1 MPCLH
6 DTDMPNMSRLTL
18 DSTHPGAQYLCQW
31 RHRLLLGYDPHR
43 RLRHSRLN
51 LPGTTTFSSTSAAD
65 LAAASAIA
73 PPTASLTASAIALPT
88 AAIAAIA
95 AAALA
100 PALTTLAA
108 AAFALTAAAIALHS
122 AAAIAAPALAPTTA
136 AAIGRTHVIRCIGC

>member
-43 RLRHSRLN
+43 WLRHSRLN

-65 LAAASAIA
+65 LAAAFAIAAASAIA

-100 PALTTLAA
+100 PA
-108 AAFALTAAAIALHS
+108 AFTIATS
-122 AAAIAAPALAPTTA
+122 
-136 AAIGRTHVIRCIGC
+136 THVTHVNRCIGC